1 LSLTALPLES
11 PTLEERAVLRTV
23 LYASLFEAPLALDR
37 LHRHLQD
44 VPLSPDALKGVLLG
58 PFLRQRL
65 EVQDGHVFPRGRAA
79 WLRAAAYHRERTRGL
94 LRSHRRVLG
103 AVASFPWV
111 RLAALSGAC
120 AHDNARD
127 SDVDVFLVVRRGR
140 AWTVCLAL
148 MLVSKLLGRRR
159 TLCLNYIVDDE
170 ALELPERD
178 LFTASELVAIR
189 PLAGP
194 EAYVGFLQA
203 NRWAAARYPN
213 FFAGGPLAPEGLP
226 AAGGPRWRE
235 RLLDLCGAGLAERAA
250 RAVLSGYLRLRWRGR
265 DLRGVVL
272 GPHRIKLHTLDH
284 GPRLRTA
291 FEGKLR
297 FEVGDG
303 LD

>member
-1 LSLTALPLES
+1 LSLTALPFES
-11 PTLEERAVLRTV
+11 PTPEEQAVLRTV
-23 LYASLFEAPLALDR
+23 LYASLFEAPVGLER

-44 VPLSPDALKGVLLG
+44 VPLSLDALKGALDG

-79 WLRAAAYHRERTRGL
+79 WLRAAAFHRERTRGL
-94 LRSHRRVLG
+94 LQSHRRVLR
-103 AVASFPWV
+103 AVASFPYV

-127 SDVDVFLVVRRGR
+127 SDVDVFLVVRHGR

-148 MLVSKLLGRRR
+148 MLLSKLLGKRR
-159 TLCLNYIVDDE
+159 TLCLNYIVDE
-170 ALELPERD
+170 GALELPERD
-178 LFTASELVAIR
+178 LFTASELVGIR

-194 EAYVGFLQA
+194 EAYVAFLRA
-203 NRWAAARYPN
+203 NGWAAARYPN
-213 FFAGGPLAPEGLP
+213 FFSGGPAAPEGLP

-235 RLLDLCGAGLAERAA
+235 RILDLCGGGVAERVA
-250 RAVLSGYLRLRWRGR
+250 RALLAGYFRMRWRGR
-265 DLRGVVL
+265 DLPGVVL

-297 FEVGDG
+297 WEGGDV
-303 LD
+303 D